1 MKKIFVIM
9 QIGNIEV
16 DSVFNEVI
24 SPSIQENG
32 FEPIRID
39 KHNQGG
45 LLHNEILSNIEES
58 QIIIADLTNER
69 PNCYLEI
76 GYTLGIGKQK
86 NLILMAKEDHNP
98 DSPNHKKGGSKVH
111 FDLTGY
117 DILFWDPT
125 DFLEAKELLSKKIK
139 RRLFLLSPQTKLEDE
154 KEFWDW
160 VHTNEE
166 TSIAEINDLGL
177 KGFMSVAYSLS
188 NKTINFS
195 ASELM
200 NAMEKSQIEY
210 FGWPI
215 GIVLNKD
222 GYRPN
227 PRPDGITAKIARGNQ
242 ESVIFS
248 QINSFDYWYL
258 KKNGDFF
265 LIKSIF
271 EDIDNKS
278 EINKYIF
285 FNTRIVRVTEVFLHC
300 LRLFQNLNISKD
312 EKVLINIKH
321 GGLAGRLL
329 STSNNNRHL
338 SREALTMSDMVE
350 STDIYKFSQIENN
363 LNAIVKKVCSSIF
376 EQFDF
381 YEFNDSIYNDIIDK
395 YLNGRTT

>member
-1 MKKIFVIM
+1 M
-9 QIGNIEV
+9 QIGNPELDKLFI
-16 DSVFNEVI
+16 DVI

-45 LLHNEILSNIEES
+45 LLNSEIFNNIEEC

-69 PNCYLEI
+69 PNCYLEV
-76 GYTLGIGKQK
+76 GYTMGIGKYK
-86 NLILMAKEDHNP
+86 NLILISKEDHNP
-98 DSPNHKKGGSKVH
+98 DSPNHQKGGPKVH

-117 DILFWDPT
+117 DILFWDPIK
-125 DFLEAKELLSKKIK
+125 LSEAKELLSKKIR
-139 RRLFLLSPQTKLEDE
+139 RRLFLLNPQTKSENE

-160 VHTNEE
+160 VHINEE
-166 TSIAEINDLGL
+166 TSITEINDLDL
-177 KGFMSVAYSLS
+177 KGFMSVAYSLRD
-188 NKTINFS
+188 KTINFS
-195 ASELM
+195 SADLM
-200 NAMEKSQIEY
+200 NAMEDSQIEY

-215 GIVLNKD
+215 GIVLNKE
-222 GYRPN
+222 GYRPY
-227 PRPDGITAKIARGNQ
+227 PRPDGITAKITRGNQ
-242 ESVIFS
+242 ESTMLS

-271 EDIDNKS
+271 EDINNGR
-278 EINKYIF
+278 EINKYIY

-312 EKVLINIKH
+312 EKVLISIKH

-338 SREALTMSDMVE
+338 SREAHSMSDVVE
-350 STDIYKFSQIENN
+350 STDTYKFSQIEND

-381 YEFNDSIYNDIIDK
+381 YEFNDSIYNEIIDN
-395 YLNGRTT
+395 YLNGQTT